1 MLYYMGLGLGVAL
14 AVSVAAIGSGVC
26 QGISRQPESAGRIQL
41 VLIIGLAFMESL
53 AIYGLLVFF
62 MLQGQLPSFEQVME
76 LSRLAQ

>member
-1 MLYYMGLGLGVAL
+1 VAL
-14 AVSVAAIGSGVC
+14 AVSVAAIGSGVGQGIATGLAC